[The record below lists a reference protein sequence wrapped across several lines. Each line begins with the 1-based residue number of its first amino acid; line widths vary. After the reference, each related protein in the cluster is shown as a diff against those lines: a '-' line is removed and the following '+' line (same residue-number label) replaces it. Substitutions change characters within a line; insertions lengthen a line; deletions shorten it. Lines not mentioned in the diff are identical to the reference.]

1 MAIQTDMT
9 KAKVIFK
16 DKIRLIRKPLLEA
29 EDVVF
34 MKALEADN
42 ADAKSASITKK
53 QKLRDATGASSIVNA
68 STEAELKS
76 AWDSDV
82 LGTNPYS

>member
-1 MAIQTDMT
+1 
-9 KAKVIFK
+9 
-16 DKIRLIRKPLLEA
+16 
-29 EDVVF
+29 

-42 ADAKSASITKK
+42 TDDKLASVTKK
-53 QKLRDATGASSIVNA
+53 QKLRDATGASSIANA
-68 STEAELKS
+68 TTEAELKL

>member
-1 MAIQTDMT
+1 M
-9 KAKVIFK
+9 
-16 DKIRLIRKPLLEA
+16 LEA
-29 EDVVF
+29 EDVLF

-42 ADAKSASITKK
+42 TDDKLASVTKK
-53 QKLRDATGASSIVNA
+53 QKLRDATGASSIANA
-68 STEAELKS
+68 TTEAELKL